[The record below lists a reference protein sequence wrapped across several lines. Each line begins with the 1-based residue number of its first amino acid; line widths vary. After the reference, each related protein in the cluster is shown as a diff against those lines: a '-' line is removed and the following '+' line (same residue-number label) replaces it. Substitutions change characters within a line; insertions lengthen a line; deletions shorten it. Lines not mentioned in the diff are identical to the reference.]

1 MSMMLKSQVQ
11 GFAYLLSNP
20 SQLKHLII
28 RETRY
33 RYRQYS
39 KQRWIEW
46 QKYNSTRIA
55 AALRHHATEALMLP
69 F

>member
-1 MSMMLKSQVQ
+1 MMLKSQVQ
-11 GFAYLLSNP
+11 GFAFLLSNP

-28 RETRY
+28 NETRY
-33 RYRQYS
+33 RHRHYS

-55 AALRHHATEALMLP
+55 AALRHYATEALMLP